1 MKKFFQRKPKI
12 LSPRVVVRPH
22 RSLQHRLVAIVIACI
37 VLLLLS
43 WSMYEAGSR
52 SANGQDDIVQ
62 EELSHLHLYDPGT
75 CRQTKRQ
82 KLCSQIGDL
91 MQQLQI
97 STTAN
102 KNLAKQVEFFTNE
115 NNHLKEK
122 LVFFQHLM
130 PGTTKSGI
138 SIYHFRLRETQTPGK
153 YRYMLILAQG
163 GERSNDFKG
172 KLKFQV
178 TLQQNDQRK
187 TIPLTSKH
195 SMQDFPV
202 DFKFLHRLEESF
214 KIPPDAT
221 VESMRV
227 QLYENNDSKVILTQ
241 TVQPAL

>member
-1 MKKFFQRKPKI
+1 VKKFFQRKPKI

-22 RSLQHRLVAIVIACI
+22 RSLQHRLMAIVIACI
-37 VLLLLS
+37 ALLLLS

-52 SANGQDDIVQ
+52 SVNGQNDIAQ
-62 EELSHLHLYDPGT
+62 EELNHLYDPGT

-138 SIYHFRLRETQTPGK
+138 SIYHFSLRETQTPGK

-178 TLQQNDQRK
+178 TLQQNDQHK
-187 TIPLTSKH
+187 TIPLTSKN
-195 SMQDFPV
+195 STQDFPV

-214 KIPPDAT
+214 KVPPDT
-221 VESMRV
+221 IVESMQV
-227 QLYENNDSKVILTQ
+227 QLYENNGNKVILTQ
-241 TVQPAL
+241 SVQPAL

>member
-22 RSLQHRLVAIVIACI
+22 RSLQHRLMAIVIACI
-37 VLLLLS
+37 ALLFLS

-52 SANGQDDIVQ
+52 SASGQDGIVQ
-62 EELSHLHLYDPGT
+62 EELSHLYDPGT

-115 NNHLKEK
+115 NNQLKEK

-138 SIYHFRLRETQTPGK
+138 SIYHFSLRETQTPGK
-153 YRYMLILAQG
+153 YRYMLILAHG

-172 KLKFQV
+172 KLKFHV
-178 TLQQNDQRK
+178 TLQQNDQHK
-187 TIPLTSKH
+187 TIPLTSKN
-195 SMQDFPV
+195 STQDFPV

-214 KIPPDAT
+214 KVPPDT
-221 VESMRV
+221 IVESMQV
-227 QLYENNDSKVILTQ
+227 QLYENNGNKVILTQ
-241 TVQPAL
+241 SVQPAL

>member
-1 MKKFFQRKPKI
+1 M
-12 LSPRVVVRPH
+12 RPH
-22 RSLQHRLVAIVIACI
+22 QSLQHRLVAIVIACI
-37 VLLLLS
+37 ALLLLS

-52 SANGQDDIVQ
+52 SANGQNDIVQ
-62 EELSHLHLYDPGT
+62 EELSHLYDPGT

-130 PGTTKSGI
+130 PGTTKNGI
-138 SIYHFRLRETQTPGK
+138 SIYHFSLRETQTPGK

-163 GERSNDFKG
+163 GERSDDFKG

-178 TLQQNDQRK
+178 TLQQNDQHK
-187 TIPLTSKH
+187 TIPLTSKN
-195 SMQDFPV
+195 STQDFPV

-214 KIPPDAT
+214 KVPPDT
-221 VESMRV
+221 IVKSMQV
-227 QLYENNDSKVILTQ
+227 QLYENNGNKVILTQ
-241 TVQPAL
+241 SVQPAL

>member
-12 LSPRVVVRPH
+12 LSPRVIVRPH
-22 RSLQHRLVAIVIACI
+22 QSLQHRLGAIVIACI

-62 EELSHLHLYDPGT
+62 EELSYLHLYDPGT

-102 KNLAKQVEFFTNE
+102 KNLAKQIEFFTNE

-138 SIYHFRLRETQTPGK
+138 SIYHFSLRETQTPGK

-163 GERSNDFKG
+163 RERSDDFKG

-178 TLQQNDQRK
+178 TLQQNDQHK
-187 TIPLTSKH
+187 TIPLTSKN
-195 SMQDFPV
+195 STQDFPV

-214 KIPPDAT
+214 KVPPDT
-221 VESMRV
+221 IVKSMQV
-227 QLYENNDSKVILTQ
+227 QLYDDNGNKVILTQ
-241 TVQPAL
+241 SVQPAL